1 MIVKHAMMMA
11 QLWSFLFLHNC
22 KCNESKS
29 QSIQNQTLRQIL
41 HLIVDVQIFVN
52 NDIDNLVNKSFNSS

>member
-29 QSIQNQTLRQIL
+29 QSIQNQTLG
-41 HLIVDVQIFVN
+41 
-52 NDIDNLVNKSFNSS
+52 